1 MNSADGLPP
10 EDEAEVERVL
20 DEALRTVRFASGTE
34 PAEAERLRAAVHAAL
49 PAVVAAADD
58 EYRRYAALRRAHGRP
73 GAQGGAGTGTWA
85 VVVTLVPV
93 LAAVA
98 GVVFLL
104 LGYALGLADP
114 EPAVAG
120 RMRGVGW
127 VFVLVAAA
135 GMLVAVGGLVVA
147 AVRNGS
153 ATAIRASSAGGGAAE
168 VAGARAEWRRALVER
183 GVRPVLEAAQRD
195 GQGTAAVAHPP
206 QESGSRMRFSSP
218 DFSSPRF
225 SSPGFRGP
233 GAHGTQ
239 QPHGAGEDTAEGAP
253 RRGEGEGTAGRR
265 YLHPGFSSPDF
276 TSPAEGGDD
285 R

>member
-20 DEALRTVRFASGTE
+20 EEALRTARFTAWSE
-34 PAEAERLRAAVHAAL
+34 PAEAERLRAALHAAL
-49 PAVVAAADD
+49 PAVTAAADE
-58 EYRRYAALRRAHGRP
+58 EYQRYVALRRAHGRAD
-73 GAQGGAGTGTWA
+73 GAGGAGTGTWA

-104 LGYALGLADP
+104 LGYTLGLVDP
-114 EPAVAG
+114 EPEVAAG
-120 RMRGVGW
+120 MRGVGW
-127 VFVLVAAA
+127 VFALVAAG
-135 GMLVAVGGLVVA
+135 GMLIAVSGLVVA

-153 ATAIRASSAGGGAAE
+153 ATAIRASSSGGGAAE
-168 VAGARAEWRRALVER
+168 VARARGEWRRALVER
-183 GVRPVLEAAQRD
+183 GVAPVLLAARREDD
-195 GQGTAAVAHPP
+195 GAAAVAHPP
-206 QESGSRMRFSSP
+206 QESGPRMRFSSP

-225 SSPGFRGP
+225 SSPTFHGP
-233 GAHGTQ
+233 G
-239 QPHGAGEDTAEGAP
+239 GAAARGDGGGAAP
-253 RRGEGEGTAGRR
+253 EPR

-285 R
+285 A